1 MRFPLSGRFTPLA
14 AKSKSDRS
22 CMEGIFPE
30 NDFVEALLENAFI
43 TQSPLSIFG
52 GASFVI
58 SPPWEIEENTI
69 IIINKNLIV

>member
-30 NDFVEALLENAFI
+30 NDFVEALEHWAVSVGMTELLDELNAHI
-43 TQSPLSIFG
+43 TYVQIRPDKDICLSEG
-52 GASFVI
+52 
-58 SPPWEIEENTI
+58 W
-69 IIINKNLIV
+69 K